1 MRGGQKLPAVLLST
15 VALALAALGWGFCE
29 RLFKPQSALADDPPN
44 SHAGAKSVPQRSL
57 RLAQAVSQSTM
68 KPEPPDKAAQ
78 RDSRQDRTSLTA
90 YAKFENACIDV
101 ADGYEKLPGQG
112 EKLFP
117 VFKTYQ
123 GACGAGKNS
132 KPLVFGVTHENDH
145 NNHNGAANYNQNV
158 SSYMGDFDPKT
169 DLGQWLDLQLVSK
182 STPPSVK
189 LKLDTADFQ
198 KTNVTGWPIQF
209 GHMFIGLNDGTV
221 ATSLDKPVYVEFEIK
236 IETKPVSQ
244 RAGYSGRRVILG
256 ALASWDEAPPRT
268 NRQHFLEVDLVQSEG
283 YSASYNEQLKPLCRD
298 VPYDRCFY
306 SNGPY
311 AEGREIRYET
321 VLREPHVPDTT
332 KGWVR
337 IRIPLSDLFRRLK
350 WVSPPSDWTKAQ
362 LTGLY
367 IGVEST
373 GETAT
378 QIEVQNYEV
387 YR

>member
-367 IGVEST
+367 IGVKST

>member
-244 RAGYSGRRVILG
+244 RAGYSGRRVMLG

-367 IGVEST
+367 VGVEST